1 LKKLTKARLF
11 VLLFAAAMALLPAI
25 CSNANAQPESP
36 QGRIEL
42 EQETFAAKSW
52 QSDGSHLALAKG
64 KLTFGERPVANALL
78 QAGPQGRS
86 IRTGE
91 DGSFELFVDR
101 SLVAYKLVKVMS
113 VDGATIAGNTIRRDE
128 ADSILTAS
136 SAIRVYH
143 PIEVTRVEPADSDAG
158 RVKVHARFKIE
169 AGDKISFFRIDKYR
183 ISGQVT
189 DADGSPVKDAIVW
202 IDRDLGEGFAK
213 STPTDR
219 NGNYEMYYWPEE
231 EETNLTVIV
240 GTRRYALPEGKV
252 INLPRHTSVDI
263 RIRLP
268 KTGEVIDDKP
278 PALVCTTSAGAT
290 YTGLLAGLDVPPGTT
305 YSVTIPD
312 RDGRF
317 ALTVPKDEWEKRP
330 LFFETVLT
338 KFVTQEKVLKAGDEL
353 PDGFVQ
359 PVDHDPRFA
368 AAAAPAP

>member
-1 LKKLTKARLF
+1 MKKLTKARLF
-11 VLLFAAAMALLPAI
+11 VLLFAAATALLPAI
-25 CSNANAQPESP
+25 CPNANAQPESP

-42 EQETFAAKSW
+42 EQATFVAKSW
-52 QSDGSHLALAKG
+52 QSDGSHLVLAKG

-86 IRTGE
+86 ISTGE

-101 SLVAYKLVKVMS
+101 SLVANKLVKVMS
-113 VDGATIAGNTIRRDE
+113 VDGATIAGNTIRREE
-128 ADSILTAS
+128 ADSILSAA

-183 ISGQVT
+183 ISGQVA

-202 IDRDLGEGFAK
+202 IDRDRGEGFAK

-278 PALVCTTSAGAT
+278 PALVCTTSVGAT
-290 YTGLLAGLDVPPGTT
+290 YTGLLAGLDVPPGTA

-317 ALTVPKDEWEKRP
+317 VLTVPKDEWEKRP

-338 KFVTQEKVLKAGDEL
+338 KFVAQEKVLKAGDEL

-359 PVDHDPRFA
+359 SVDHDPKFA
-368 AAAAPAP
+368 AAAASAP

>member
-1 LKKLTKARLF
+1 LI
-11 VLLFAAAMALLPAI
+11 AAAMALLPAI

-42 EQETFAAKSW
+42 EQATFVVKSW

-78 QAGPQGRS
+78 QAGAQGRS

-101 SLVAYKLVKVMS
+101 SLVAHKLVKVMS
-113 VDGATIAGNTIRRDE
+113 VDEASIAGNTIRHEE
-128 ADSILTAS
+128 ADSILSVS

-158 RVKVHARFKIE
+158 RVKVHARFRIE
-169 AGDKISFFRIDKYR
+169 AGDKISYFRIDKYR

-189 DADGSPVKDAIVW
+189 DANGSPVKDAIVW

-268 KTGEVIDDKP
+268 KTGEVIDDNP
-278 PALVCTTSAGAT
+278 PSLVCTTSVGAT
-290 YTGLLAGLDVPPGTT
+290 YTGLLAGIDVPPGTA

-317 ALTVPKDEWEKRP
+317 VLTVPKDEWEKRP

-338 KFVTQEKVLKAGDEL
+338 KFVAQEKVLKAGDEL
-353 PDGFVQ
+353 PAGFVQ
-359 PVDHDPRFA
+359 PVDHDPRFTA
-368 AAAAPAP
+368 AATP